1 MIIKL
6 SDFLKRQE
14 TSKKFYL
21 LYGPNVGQIEEV
33 INDTLKPKISTN
45 IFNYDESEILK
56 KTDEF
61 EENILN
67 KSFFD
72 DRKLIIIN
80 RGSDKILE
88 IIKNLIA
95 KKITE
100 TTIIVKANL
109 LEKRSKL
116 RVFFEKNEDTIC
128 VAFYEDNYQSLTII
142 AQNFFIKNKIKVS
155 PQIVNHLV
163 EKSKKSRISLK
174 NELDKIKIF
183 YQNKPSIEFNDIV
196 KLTTS
201 AENYEISELT
211 DQCLTKNKKKT
222 INIMNENISTTESNI
237 LILKSFLFKL
247 KRLKKLKNE
256 IEKKKSQDQVIS
268 SYKPPIFWKDKDI
281 IKKQLNTLSINDI
294 KNFIKKVNELE
305 LLIKRNSG
313 LSNEIT
319 NNFILEI
326 IDQPNNLI

>member
-6 SDFLKRQE
+6 SDFLKNQE
-14 TSKKFYL
+14 TSKTFYL
-21 LYGPNVGQIEEV
+21 LYGSNVGQIEEV
-33 INDTLKPKISTN
+33 INDILKPKISTN

-61 EENILN
+61 KENILN
-67 KSFFD
+67 RSFFD
-72 DRKLIIIN
+72 NKKLIIIN
-80 RGSDKILE
+80 RSSDKILE

-183 YQNKPSIEFNDIV
+183 YQNKPSIEFNDIL

-256 IEKKKSQDQVIS
+256 IEKKRAK
-268 SYKPPIFWKDKDI
+268 
-281 IKKQLNTLSINDI
+281 IKLFHLINLRFFGKI
-294 KNFIKKVNELE
+294 KI
-305 LLIKRNSG
+305 LLKNS
-313 LSNEIT
+313 
-319 NNFILEI
+319 
-326 IDQPNNLI
+326 

>member
-6 SDFLKRQE
+6 SDFLKNHE

-21 LYGPNVGQIEEV
+21 LYGSNVGQIEEV
-33 INDTLKPKISTN
+33 INDTLKPKISKN
-45 IFNYDESEILK
+45 VYNYDESEILK

-61 EENILN
+61 NENILN
-67 KSFFD
+67 RSFFD
-72 DRKLIIIN
+72 DKKLIIIN
-80 RGSDKILE
+80 RSSDKILE
-88 IIKNLIA
+88 IIKNLIT

-100 TTIIVKANL
+100 TTIIIKANI

-116 RVFFEKNEDTIC
+116 RVFFEKSEETIC

-142 AQNFFIKNKIKVS
+142 AQNFFVKNKIKVS
-155 PQIVNHLV
+155 PQILNHLV
-163 EKSKKSRISLK
+163 EKSKKNRINLK
-174 NELDKIKIF
+174 NELNKIKTL
-183 YQNKPSIEFNDIV
+183 YQSKPSIEFKDIL

-211 DQCLTKNKKKT
+211 DQCLAKNKKKT
-222 INIMNENISTTESNI
+222 INIMNENISTTEGNI

-268 SYKPPIFWKDKDI
+268 SFKPPIFWKDKVI
-281 IKKQLNTLSINDI
+281 IKKQLNTLSIKDI
-294 KNFIKKVNELE
+294 DNFIKKINELE
-305 LLIKRNSG
+305 LLIKRNSS
-313 LSNEIT
+313 LSSKIT
-319 NNFILEI
+319 NNFILETI
-326 IDQPNNLI
+326 NLPNNLI

>member
-6 SDFLKRQE
+6 SDFLKNQE
-14 TSKKFYL
+14 TSKTFYL
-21 LYGPNVGQIEEV
+21 LYGSNVGQIEEV
-33 INDTLKPKISTN
+33 INDILKPKISTD

-61 EENILN
+61 KENILN
-67 KSFFD
+67 RSFFD
-72 DRKLIIIN
+72 DKKLIIIN
-80 RGSDKILE
+80 RSSDKILE
-88 IIKNLIA
+88 IIKSLIT

-100 TTIIVKANL
+100 TTIIIKANI

-116 RVFFEKNEDTIC
+116 RVFFEKNEETIC
-128 VAFYEDNYQSLTII
+128 VAFYEDNYQSLTNIT
-142 AQNFFIKNKIKVS
+142 QKFFTKNKIKFS

-163 EKSKKSRISLK
+163 EKSKKNRVNLK
-174 NELDKIKIF
+174 NELNKIKTF
-183 YQNKPSIEFNDIV
+183 CQNKPSIEFNDIL

-211 DQCLTKNKKKT
+211 DQCLAKNKKKT
-222 INIMNENISTTESNI
+222 INIMNENITTSEGNI

-268 SYKPPIFWKDKDI
+268 SFKPPIFWKDKDI
-281 IKKQLNTLSINDI
+281 IKKQLNTLSIKDI
-294 KNFIKKVNELE
+294 DNFIKKINELE
-305 LLIKRNSG
+305 LLIKKNSS
-313 LSNEIT
+313 LSSKIT
-319 NNFILEI
+319 NNFILET
-326 IDQPNNLI
+326 IDLPNNLI

>member
-6 SDFLKRQE
+6 SDFLKNHE

-21 LYGPNVGQIEEV
+21 LYGSNVGQIEEV

-45 IFNYDESEILK
+45 IYNYDESEILK

-61 EENILN
+61 NESILN
-67 KSFFD
+67 RSFFD
-72 DRKLIIIN
+72 DKKLIIIN
-80 RGSDKILE
+80 RSSDKILE
-88 IIKNLIA
+88 IIKNLIT

-100 TTIIVKANL
+100 TTIIIKANI

-116 RVFFEKNEDTIC
+116 RIFFEKNEETIC

-142 AQNFFIKNKIKVS
+142 AQNFFVKNKIKVS
-155 PQIVNHLV
+155 PQILNHLV
-163 EKSKKSRISLK
+163 EKSKKNRINLK
-174 NELDKIKIF
+174 NELNKIKTL
-183 YQNKPSIEFNDIV
+183 YQSKPSIEFKDIL

-211 DQCLTKNKKKT
+211 DQCLAKNKKKT
-222 INIMNENISTTESNI
+222 INIMNENISTTEGDI

-256 IEKKKSQDQVIS
+256 I
-268 SYKPPIFWKDKDI
+268 
-281 IKKQLNTLSINDI
+281 
-294 KNFIKKVNELE
+294 
-305 LLIKRNSG
+305 
-313 LSNEIT
+313 
-319 NNFILEI
+319 
-326 IDQPNNLI
+326 